1 MERVQYTIQ
10 SKAAVSN
17 LYATD
22 INGNLYGYTATSFMF
37 HSPSEHTIEG
47 TRYDLEMQIVH
58 DLKSEFSATITKAIV
73 SILFEVSST
82 DQPFFTTYD
91 FALVASASTNT
102 TTTNTTNSTNTTTAA
117 SVTSTI
123 ASINFNDLLGS

>member
-1 MERVQYTIQ
+1 
-10 SKAAVSN
+10 
-17 LYATD
+17 
-22 INGNLYGYTATSFMF
+22 MF
-37 HSPSEHTIEG
+37 HGPSEHTIEG

-58 DLKSEFSATITKAIV
+58 ELKVIYIYIQFKSEFSATITKAVV

-91 FALVASASTNT
+91 FTLVASAATNT
-102 TTTNTTNSTNTTTAA
+102 TTNSTTNSTANSTNTSTPT